1 MVENNK
7 PVQTDGIKKRIKGA
21 IRNYRR
27 NSAFIKEETKTD
39 EAVLTVMGKNKASRN
54 FILNNIR
61 YSLSSPQKET
71 FLKSESTDL
80 ITKLKIYEVPTDFK
94 EKYIQDFELLVQ
106 ETDCFI
112 INVSQDVYST
122 DNFKNI
128 ITRLKRFRKSI
139 NTPVIFVTNTG
150 NNGNKIN
157 LSDLLSEKQL
167 HKFVDYAIIDIAKC
181 FENLSEFVM
190 NKIYEYLEKEMYG
203 NVDNYASLD
212 FSTNSLGKERKVAG
226 KFMTTHKIIL

>member
-1 MVENNK
+1 MVENSK
-7 PVQTDGIKKRIKGA
+7 PVQTDGIKNKIKGA
-21 IRNYRR
+21 IKNYRR
-27 NSAFIKEETKTD
+27 NSTFIEETKTD
-39 EAVLTVMGKNKASRN
+39 QAVLTVMGKNKASRN

-61 YSLSSPQKET
+61 YSLSRSQKET
-71 FLKSESTDL
+71 FAKSENTDL
-80 ITKLKIYEVPTDFK
+80 ITKLKVHEVPTDFK
-94 EKYIQDFELLVQ
+94 EKYIRDFELLVQ

-128 ITRLKRFRKSI
+128 ITSLKRFRKSI

-150 NNGNKIN
+150 NNGKKIN
-157 LSDLLSEKQL
+157 LTDLLSEKQL

-190 NKIYEYLEKEMYG
+190 NKIYKYLEKEMYG

-212 FSTNSLGKERKVAG
+212 FSTNSLGKEKKVAG
-226 KFMTTHKIIL
+226 KFVTIHKITL